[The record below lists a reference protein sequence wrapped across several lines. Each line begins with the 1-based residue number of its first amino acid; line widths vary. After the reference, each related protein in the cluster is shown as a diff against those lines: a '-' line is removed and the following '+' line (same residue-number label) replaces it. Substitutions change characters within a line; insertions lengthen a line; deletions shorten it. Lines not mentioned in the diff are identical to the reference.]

1 MSTRAEQHLDP
12 ETLAAFAEG
21 RLGSTSAAGAVAH
34 LDGCDDCTSD
44 LALAMTAAREERQT
58 KRFGATRWGLAVA
71 AMILLFVVAVP
82 TLRNAIAPRH
92 SGIGRLTALAPA
104 SGRLVEPR
112 LTGGFAWAPYAGTER
127 AGGESTNTARMK
139 LTGAAGD
146 LAEDADRTRD
156 ADSQHAAGVAM
167 VLVQAPDDAIRRLEA
182 AAAQTNDAKI
192 QSDLAAARY
201 AAAAQLGRASLY
213 PQALAAADA
222 ALRADP
228 KLPEALFNR
237 ALILERIGLTEEAA
251 RAWQRYLDVDPSSP
265 WAVEA
270 RARLREL
277 PPPAGSSHFERERP
291 LLEAAAARGD
301 AGAVRRHVDAD
312 RDRSRA
318 WAEGE
323 YLGLWGDALQCGDVA
338 AAARWLPVARMIGSA
353 LVSLSGESLLA
364 DAVDCIDRAS
374 EADRAIIAA
383 AHSAYR
389 RGRIAYSRRELDA
402 AQRELTRAAELFA
415 SARDPM
421 ALSARY
427 YAASVR
433 LARSDTA
440 IAGIELQRVRADADS
455 HPAFLD
461 LGAHIRWELG
471 RVLMVDDDWNGAVDV
486 LREGASMFRRS
497 GDRTSE
503 AFVESLLAR
512 ALTGIGQE
520 DEAWQARMRAFGA
533 LSAEGERGLLA
544 TSVDAAMHAEL
555 ASGRTDAALALS
567 GLELAVARAA
577 ARPEAVIDALL
588 TDSML
593 QSMSGNAIEGLQSAR
608 QAEQDAQSLRD
619 STLRERRL
627 ADSAAAAGAA
637 LTGSDSAAAAESLTR
652 AIEYYKKN
660 GVTVALPEPLLLRA
674 RGAQRRG
681 DTAAALRNLE
691 EGIAV
696 VERHPAG
703 ATGRPGVL
711 DAEHA
716 LFTDAIGLSLDR
728 GDTAAAFAFA
738 ERSRRAAI
746 TLAALQRRLAGSGA
760 AVVEIVSLPAEIVV
774 FAVTEHQAAVA
785 RHAQTAQT
793 LRTLADE
800 SLTESG
806 TTAVAS
812 LYDALIRPIEPTLS
826 GARELV
832 IVPDPSLRAVPF
844 AALYDRSSQRHLVER
859 FPLSIAAGASSLER
873 AEPHGHAPSVA
884 AMALGGGTRGLPEA
898 EREIGEVASA
908 YDRKSIVTASAATV
922 DALWNA
928 AASADVLHIAGH
940 TERQPGGGEQA
951 LMLGG
956 GGRVSWRMVLASP
969 GVRSR
974 TVVLGACE
982 TLRPPASSATQ
993 ALSLGEAFAVAGA
1006 RDVVG
1011 TLAPIGDR
1019 DARLFFRALHG
1030 QLARGVR
1037 AADALRE
1044 VQRDAIAANREKG
1057 GRQAWRALALLTR
1070 DIPAPEAEKETSW
1083 PHRSN

>member
-1 MSTRAEQHLDP
+1 MSARAEQHLDP

-21 RLGSTSAAGAVAH
+21 RLSGTRAAEAVAH

-44 LALAMTAAREERQT
+44 LALAMNAAREERQA
-58 KRFGATRWGLAVA
+58 KRFGAARWGFAIA
-71 AMILLFVVAVP
+71 ATILLLVVAVP
-82 TLRNAIAPRH
+82 ALRNAIAPRDA
-92 SGIGRLTALAPA
+92 GISRLVALAPE
-104 SGRLVEPR
+104 SERLVEPR
-112 LTGGFAWAPYAGTER
+112 LTGGFAWAEYAGTER

-139 LTGAAGD
+139 LTGAAGE
-146 LAEDADRTRD
+146 LAENADREKD

-192 QSDLAAARY
+192 HSDLAAARY

-222 ALRADP
+222 ALRIDP

-237 ALILERIGLTEEAA
+237 ALILERIGLTEEAG
-251 RAWQRYLDVDPSSP
+251 RAWQRYLAVDASSP

-277 PPPAGSSHFERERP
+277 PPPAGSSQFERERP

-301 AGAVRRHVDAD
+301 AEAVRRHVDAH
-312 RDRSRA
+312 RDRARA

-323 YLGLWGDALQCGDVA
+323 YLGRWGDALQRGDA
-338 AAARWLPVARMIGSA
+338 ADADRWLTVARAIGTA
-353 LVSLSGESLLA
+353 LLSLSGESLVA
-364 DAVDCIDRAS
+364 GAVGCIDRAA
-374 EADRAIIAA
+374 EADRTIIAA
-383 AHSAYR
+383 AHTAYR
-389 RGRIAYSRRELDA
+389 RGRIAYSKRELDS

-427 YAASVR
+427 YAAGVR
-433 LARSDTA
+433 LARSETA
-440 IAGIELQRVRADADS
+440 IARVELQRVRADADA
-455 HPAFLD
+455 HPTFLN

-486 LREGASMFRRS
+486 LREGAAMFRRS

-512 ALTGIGQE
+512 ALTGIGHA

-555 ASGRTDAALALS
+555 ASGRKDAALALS

-577 ARPEAVIDALL
+577 AQPEALIDALL
-588 TDSML
+588 THSML
-593 QSMSGNAIEGLQSAR
+593 QSMSGNASEGLQSAR
-608 QAEQDAQSLRD
+608 QAEQTAQSLREPA
-619 STLRERRL
+619 LRERRL
-627 ADSAAAAGAA
+627 ADAAAAAGAA
-637 LTGSDSAAAAESLTR
+637 LTESDPAAATESLTR
-652 AIEYYKKN
+652 AIVYYQKN
-660 GVTVALPEPLLLRA
+660 GITVALPEPLLLRA
-674 RGAQRRG
+674 RGAARRG
-681 DTAAALRNLE
+681 DIAAALRDLE
-691 EGIAV
+691 EGITV
-696 VERHPAG
+696 VERHRTG

-716 LFTDAIGLSLDR
+716 LFTDAIRLSLDR
-728 GDTAAAFAFA
+728 GNTAAAFAFA

-746 TLAALQRRLAGSGA
+746 TLADLQQRLAGSGA

-785 RHAQTAQT
+785 RRAQTAHA
-793 LRTLADE
+793 LGTLADE

-806 TTAVAS
+806 TTAAAA
-812 LYDALIRPIEPTLS
+812 LYDALIRPIERTL
-826 GARELV
+826 GDARELI

-844 AALYDRSSQRHLVER
+844 AALYDRTSQRHLVER
-859 FPLSIAAGASSLER
+859 FPVSIAGGASSLQR
-873 AEPHGHAPSVA
+873 ADGSSDTPSVA
-884 AMALGGGTRGLPEA
+884 AMALGGGARGLPEA
-898 EREIGEVASA
+898 EREIGEVAA
-908 YDRKSIVTASAATV
+908 GYGRKSIVTASAATV

-928 AASADVLHIAGH
+928 AAGADVLHIAGH

-951 LMLGG
+951 LMLGD

-1006 RDVVG
+1006 REVVG

-1019 DARLFFRALHG
+1019 DARLLFRALHHR
-1030 QLARGVR
+1030 LARGAR

-1044 VQRDAIAANREKG
+1044 VQRDAIAANHEKG
-1057 GRQAWRALALLTR
+1057 GRHAWRALALLTR
-1070 DIPAPEAEKETSW
+1070 NIPAPDGQKET
-1083 PHRSN
+1083 P